1 MRRKVP
7 EGSEAHTMAIPS
19 DISGSTKAHKRIRLK
34 KQDDATARKIAE
46 QMNLNPVIGRILA
59 ARGFQANE
67 DLKHFISPT
76 LKEGLPD
83 PSKLKN
89 LAEACKLIHEV
100 HKAGQGIAICCDFD
114 VDGLS
119 GGSIVHDF
127 FNNAKVASRV
137 FVPDR
142 FVDGYGLN
150 EKVVRQIAK
159 DGYGLLLTI
168 DFGTTNA
175 KELSVA
181 RELGLKT
188 IVVDHHHM
196 STDAPPVDVFINPH
210 QSGCGFASATAC
222 AAGLAWYLVLGLRRE
237 FGLDGI
243 DPRQSLDLACLGTI
257 CDMVP
262 LIGMNRVIAKR
273 GLERLTDTHRA
284 GLKALR
290 NVIGIRGAVGC
301 TDVSFGIGPRL
312 NAAGRLV
319 HGELVVELLTT
330 NDSNKAEKLARQLN
344 DLNVQRQDIEGAVKA
359 EAITQ
364 VEKDTEHR
372 WGLVAWNQ
380 EFHTGVIGIVAQRL
394 VEHFYR
400 PAAVMGMD
408 VPGVFKG
415 SVRGIKGF
423 SVVDALAACGKY
435 LIKYG
440 GHTGAGGF
448 SVKEQDLLNFK
459 EAFNAECE
467 RRLKEIETVPF
478 VDADTEAELSEITIP
493 LVSELKN
500 LAPFGVGNPNPHVLV
515 RNLRVVEVRDI
526 KGAHLKTVLSDGKR
540 FISGVMWRQT
550 SHPALRPNS
559 YVDIVFRPEVSTY
572 QGTTEL
578 QANLQAVEAS
588 SGQAA

>member
-1 MRRKVP
+1 MSIP
-7 EGSEAHTMAIPS
+7 AHKTESQVTA
-19 DISGSTKAHKRIRLK
+19 KAHKRIRLK
-34 KQDDATARKIAE
+34 KQSEKVAREIESSIKV
-46 QMNLNPVIGRILA
+46 NPVTARILA
-59 ARGFQANE
+59 ARGFKPNA
-67 DLKHFISPT
+67 DLQNFISPT

-83 PSKLKN
+83 PSELKN
-89 LAEACKLIHEV
+89 LDAACALIRHVHESG
-100 HKAGQGIAICCDFD
+100 KGIAICCDFD

-127 FNNAKVASRV
+127 FKRANVASKV

-150 EKVVRQIAK
+150 ENVVRQIAQ
-159 DGYGLLLTI
+159 DGFGLLLTI

-181 RELGLKT
+181 RDLGLKT
-188 IVVDHHHM
+188 VVVDHHHM
-196 STDAPPVDVFINPH
+196 SAEAPPVDVFINPH
-210 QSGCGFASATAC
+210 QDGCGFAAATAC
-222 AAGLAWYLVLGLRRE
+222 AAGLAWYLVVGLRRE
-237 FGLDGI
+237 FALQGF
-243 DPRQSLDLACLGTI
+243 DPRDSLDLACLGTI

-273 GLERLTDTHRA
+273 GLEKLTETNRA
-284 GLKALR
+284 GLRALR
-290 NVIGIRGAVGC
+290 NVMGVRGVVGC

-312 NAAGRLV
+312 NAAGRIV

-330 NDSNKAEKLARQLN
+330 DDSSKADKLARQLN
-344 DLNVQRQDIEGAVKA
+344 DLNAQRQDIESAVKS
-359 EAITQ
+359 EAIAQ
-364 VEKDTEHR
+364 IEKDPEHR

-423 SVVDALAACGKY
+423 SVVEALAACGKY

-448 SVKEQDLLNFK
+448 SVKESDLLSFRD
-459 EAFNAECE
+459 AFNSECE
-467 RRLKEIETVPF
+467 ARLKDIETVPYI
-478 VDADTEAELSEITIP
+478 DADTEATLDEVSVS

-500 LAPFGVGNPNPHVLV
+500 LAPFGVGNPNPHLLV
-515 RNLRVVEVRDI
+515 KSLRVVEVRDI
-526 KGAHLKTVLSDGKR
+526 KGAHLKVLLSDGKR
-540 FISGVMWRQT
+540 FVQGIMWRQT
-550 SHPALRPNS
+550 SHPAIRPNA
-559 YVDIVFRPEVSTY
+559 YVDIVFRPETNTY
-572 QGTTEL
+572 NGTTEL
-578 QANLQAVEAS
+578 QANLQAVEAAQDS
-588 SGQAA
+588 

>member
-1 MRRKVP
+1 
-7 EGSEAHTMAIPS
+7 MAIPAFK
-19 DISGSTKAHKRIRLK
+19 TETAAVRAHKRIRLK
-34 KQDDATARKIAE
+34 PQHEDIARSISDS
-46 QMNLNPVIGRILA
+46 MNVDPVIGRILA
-59 ARGFQANE
+59 ARGFLPND

-89 LAEACKLIHEV
+89 LNAAAKLIRSVHESG
-100 HKAGQGIAICCDFD
+100 KGIAICCDFD

-119 GGSIVHDF
+119 GGSLVHDF
-127 FNNAKVASRV
+127 FNQAGVASKV

-150 EKVVRQIAK
+150 EKVVRQIAQ
-159 DGYGLLLTI
+159 DGFGLLLTI

-175 KELSVA
+175 KELSIGK
-181 RELGLKT
+181 ELGLKT
-188 IVVDHHHM
+188 VVVDHHHM

-210 QSGCGFASATAC
+210 QEGCGFASATAC
-222 AAGLAWYLVLGLRRE
+222 AAGLAWYLVVELRKV
-237 FGLDGI
+237 FANDAI
-243 DPRQSLDLACLGTI
+243 DPRRSLDLACLGTI

-262 LIGMNRVIAKR
+262 LVGMNRVIAKR
-273 GLERLTDTHRA
+273 GLERLTETDRPGLRA
-284 GLKALR
+284 LL
-290 NVIGIRGAVGC
+290 NVMGQRGAVGC

-312 NAAGRLV
+312 NAAGRIV

-330 NDSNKAEKLARQLN
+330 RDTSRAEKLARQLN
-344 DLNVQRQDIEGAVKA
+344 DLNVQRQEIENTVKS
-359 EAITQ
+359 EAILQ
-364 VEKDTEHR
+364 VEKDRQHR
-372 WGLVAWNQ
+372 WGLVAFNQ

-408 VPGVFKG
+408 VPGIFKG

-435 LIKYG
+435 LIKFG

-448 SVKEQDLLNFK
+448 SVKEQDLLAFK
-459 EAFNAECE
+459 EAFNEECE
-467 RRLKEIETVPF
+467 RRLKEIEVVPY
-478 VDADTEAELSEITIP
+478 VDADTEADLSEITVP
-493 LVSELKN
+493 LVSGLKG

-515 RNLRVVEVRDI
+515 RNLRVVEVRDL
-526 KGAHLKTVLSDGKR
+526 KGAHLKALLSDGKR
-540 FISGVMWRQT
+540 FISGVMWRQP
-550 SHPALRPNS
+550 SHPALRPNA
-559 YVDIVFRPEVSTY
+559 YVDVVFRPEVSTY
-572 QGTTEL
+572 AGTTEL

-588 SGQAA
+588 TPPA

>member
-1 MRRKVP
+1 MQRKVRP
-7 EGSEAHTMAIPS
+7 SAKRQHMAIPS
-19 DISGSTKAHKRIRLK
+19 DRAASSKAHKRIRLK
-34 KQDDATARKIAE
+34 KQDETTARQIAD
-46 QMNLNPVIGRILA
+46 QMRLNPVIGRILA
-59 ARGFQANE
+59 ARGFQPNE

-89 LAEACKLIHEV
+89 LAEACALIHEV

-312 NAAGRLV
+312 NAAGRIV

-330 NDSNKAEKLARQLN
+330 NDSGKAEKLARQLN

-359 EAITQ
+359 EAIAQ
-364 VEKDTEHR
+364 IEKDSEHR
-372 WGLVAWNQ
+372 CGLVAWNQ

-423 SVVDALAACGKY
+423 SVVDALAACSKY

-459 EAFNAECE
+459 QAFNDECE

-526 KGAHLKTVLSDGKR
+526 KGAHLKTLLSDGKR

-550 SHPALRPNS
+550 SHPALTPNS

-578 QANLQAVEAS
+578 QANLQAIEAS
-588 SGQAA
+588 QDRVV